1 MSMEIK
7 YFDNRKDWRKW
18 LTDNF
23 ETANEIWLVFPNK
36 SSGKKAFCT
45 MTRLKKPFVSIGLT
59 VR

>member
-1 MSMEIK
+1 MSIEIK

-23 ETANEIWLVFPNK
+23 ESANEIWFVFPNK
-36 SSGKKAFCT
+36 SSGKKAFYT
-45 MTRLKKPFVSIGLT
+45 MMQLKKPYVSTGLT